1 MQIDIDIALARIY
14 AGHIEATYV
23 GDNDAWEIDDGAAV
37 RTVPAREVPEAC
49 GAQEHVERLQVRHCM
64 RLAVAD
70 TDDPAA
76 AMGEAGP
83 VGGAP

>member
-1 MQIDIDIALARIY
+1 MQIDIDSALAHIYVEHVQATY
-14 AGHIEATYV
+14 AGPR
-23 GDNDAWEIDDGAAV
+23 DAWEVDDGGPV

-49 GAQEHVERLQVRHCM
+49 GAVEHLDRLHVRHCM
-64 RLAVAD
+64 RLAVAE

-83 VGGAP
+83 A